1 MPRPVGA
8 DRNGQLPC
16 TFLVSLLRRPL
27 PTRHGSGPPGP
38 VGLTIGARPFKPEQ
52 VEYEHMAEQL
62 PLVGITL
69 GDPTGVGP
77 EVVAKALAFG
87 DLGNIARLVVIGS
100 VPVLSK
106 ALSLIDS
113 SLMAR
118 SVSDPSDDVPDGQ
131 VAVYEPEG
139 LPLGL
144 ENLAYGEVSAYAG
157 SAAIAWV
164 KAAAEL
170 AIAGRIDAIAT
181 APINKH
187 AANLAG
193 HTDVGHQ
200 EIYQSMTGAK
210 QVVTMLVTTGLR
222 VVHLTTHRS
231 LRVACDYVTKDNVL
245 AKLRLTHDFFVSQ
258 GFASARIAV
267 AALNPHGGEA
277 GIIGTEEIDEIA
289 PAVEAAR
296 AAGINGAGPIP
307 ADTVFNQAIDG
318 RFDVVLAMYH
328 DQGHVAIKVHD
339 WASSVTMNLGLP
351 FLRTSVDHGT
361 AFDIAGQGIAD
372 STGMLQAVRLAA
384 LVAGTGSIADF

>member
-1 MPRPVGA
+1 
-8 DRNGQLPC
+8 
-16 TFLVSLLRRPL
+16 
-27 PTRHGSGPPGP
+27 
-38 VGLTIGARPFKPEQ
+38 
-52 VEYEHMAEQL
+52 MAEQL

-69 GDPTGVGP
+69 GDPAGVGP
-77 EVVAKALAFG
+77 EVVAKALTSG

-106 ALSLIDS
+106 ALSLTDS
-113 SLMAR
+113 SLVAR
-118 SVSDPSDDVPDGQ
+118 SVNDPADDVPEGH
-131 VAVYEPEG
+131 VAVYEPDG

-144 ENLAYGEVSAYAG
+144 EDLAYGEVSADAG
-157 SAAIAWV
+157 RAAIVWV

-170 AIAGRIDAIAT
+170 AMAGRIDAIAT

-193 HTDVGHQ
+193 YTDVGHQ
-200 EIYQSMTGAK
+200 EIYQSMTGAE

-231 LRVACDYVTKDNVL
+231 LRVACDYVTKANVI

-258 GFASARIAV
+258 GFVSPRIAA

-277 GIIGTEEIDEIA
+277 GIIGMEEIDEIA

-296 AAGINGAGPIP
+296 AAGINVTGPIP
-307 ADTVFNQAIDG
+307 ADTVFNQAIDD

-339 WASSVTMNLGLP
+339 WASSATINLGLP

-361 AFDIAGQGIAD
+361 AFDIAGQGNAD
-372 STGMLQAVRLAA
+372 ATGMLQAVRLAA